1 MKILRHLLPG
11 IFLLLGVIS
20 VSAIL
25 PAPTAQAQLFGRV
38 KARPS
43 RTAGIWEI
51 VNSTNSM
58 MIVKY
63 AVATRGTSNWR
74 THKAYIQANSTRML
88 GYDLK
93 TYDLKLVQV
102 DKGDY

>member
-1 MKILRHLLPG
+1 MKILRQLFAG
-11 IFLLLGVIS
+11 AFLLLGVITA
-20 VSAIL
+20 SAIL
-25 PAPTAQAQLFGRV
+25 PAPAAHAQLFGRV

-51 VNSTNSM
+51 VNTTNSM

-74 THKAYIQANSTRML
+74 THKAYVQANSTRML

-93 TYDLKLVQV
+93 TYDFKIVQV
-102 DKGDY
+102 DKGGY